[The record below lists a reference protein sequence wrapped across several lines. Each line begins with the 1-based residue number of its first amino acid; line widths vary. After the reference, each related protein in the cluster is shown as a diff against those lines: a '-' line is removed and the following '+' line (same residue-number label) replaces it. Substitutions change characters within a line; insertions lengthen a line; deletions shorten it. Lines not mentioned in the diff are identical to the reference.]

1 MNKAWSAVLVA
12 VLKYILGPVVAVALG
27 VGYSSQNHEKSVKG
41 YEVLAKALNDQVL
54 ARLNHLDQQLSVIE
68 SRLDKL
74 EAQPASQPL
83 RIDRIIVPG
92 GRVDPFDIGKAMRLA
107 PRPATVTSK
116 VLTKALPAAKAPAPP
131 RPKPAPSQQLV
142 PSKL

>member
-12 VLKYILGPVVAVALG
+12 LLKYVLGPVVAVALG

-54 ARLNHLDQQLSVIE
+54 ARLNHLDQQLATIE
-68 SRLDKL
+68 ARMDRL
-74 EAQPASQPL
+74 EAKPASQPFH
-83 RIDRIIVPG
+83 IDRIIIPG
-92 GRVDPFDIGKAMRLA
+92 GRVDPFDVGKAV
-107 PRPATVTSK
+107 PKPGFT
-116 VLTKALPAAKAPAPP
+116 TKGVAKAAALPAPAKAP
-131 RPKPAPSQQLV
+131 PKPAPREQMLQLV